1 MGRCRVSKGNGY
13 DYLYVWKLDR
23 FLISVSEYK
32 YNKFNLTHSST
43 LEGLTVRDDVLVEI
57 ATFLSRRWSDKPK
70 ALVTFTEE
78 ANPKTSPDK
87 NQIVLPHLRG
97 YAGNRFQKYRQ
108 WRVSLWYES
117 MRLKYSTRVLS
128 YDHAFGFVL
137 NALEKKR
144 IESIGLD
151 EWKGMMDEI
160 IFDEGISWLN
170 RPLLNSLYGVQ
181 KLLEGFGQ
189 MFLTG
194 YIKGELFSSEHDKVS
209 KAVELATSVVQE
221 ALASQ
226 YQTKWIE
233 EQVPRI
239 IKILQVDPLVLIP
252 FSTIRSRFGI
262 SMSES
267 ELSRQIEK
275 IVRRRRTA
283 EKNIEKSVNVIVE
296 GTDILSEYETLV
308 RESKRHEN
316 EGYENLENMGIS
328 IPHRLD
334 VNESEVYDTN
344 LIHKTKAKFKEWR
357 TGWIERH
364 DRSGDEFDS
373 EAFVEFI
380 PTPFIVDLKLT
391 IKTRVMILLDHS
403 SSIQEVELK
412 YKQVTNALCEA
423 LSFLGV
429 RFAVYAFSTDGK
441 QVKCWLIKPPNY
453 RWSSICTKR
462 LAQIRASGGTPLAEI
477 YGLLE
482 PMVRSFKP
490 EIFFTLTD
498 GEPSDTDAVRHM
510 VLSFRKIGSHMV
522 ALGLGRNIDEAISI
536 GQNLR
541 YLDYERSLAV
551 SKLEDIPR
559 KVIGLLRS

>member
-1 MGRCRVSKGNGY
+1 MHHISS
-13 DYLYVWKLDR
+13 LD
-23 FLISVSEYK
+23 
-32 YNKFNLTHSST
+32 
-43 LEGLTVRDDVLVEI
+43 GLTLRDDVLLEI
-57 ATFLSRRWSDKPK
+57 ASFLSRRWSDKPK

-87 NQIVLPHLRG
+87 GQIALPHLRG

-108 WRVSLWYES
+108 WRVSLWYEA
-117 MRLKYSTRVLS
+117 MRLKYSTKVLS
-128 YDHAFGFVL
+128 YDHAFGFVF

-144 IESIGLD
+144 IESVGLE

-170 RPLLNSLYGVQ
+170 RPLLNTLYGAQ

-189 MFLTG
+189 LFLTG
-194 YIKGELFSSEHDKVS
+194 YIKGELFSSEYYKVT
-209 KAVELATSVVQE
+209 KAVELANSVVQE
-221 ALASQ
+221 ALTSD
-226 YQTKWIE
+226 YKTKWIE
-233 EQVPRI
+233 EQVPPI
-239 IKILQVDPLVLIP
+239 IRILQVDPLVLVP
-252 FSTIRSRFGI
+252 FSTIRSRFGGSI
-262 SMSES
+262 SES

-275 IVRRRRTA
+275 IVRKKRAT
-283 EKNIEKSVNVIVE
+283 EKSVENRINAIVH
-296 GTDILSEYETLV
+296 GTDILPEYETLV
-308 RESKRHEN
+308 QESKRHEN
-316 EGYENLENMGIS
+316 KGYENLENMGIS
-328 IPHRLD
+328 VPQRLD
-334 VNESEVYDTN
+334 VNETPVYDTD
-344 LIHKTKAKFKEWR
+344 LIHKTKARFREWR

-364 DRSGDEFDS
+364 DRFGDEFDS

-380 PTPFIVDLKLT
+380 PTPFIVDLRLA

-412 YKQVTNALCEA
+412 YKRVTNALCEA

-429 RFAVYAFSTDGK
+429 TFSVYAFSTEGK
-441 QVKCWLIKPPNY
+441 EVKCWLIKPPNY

-522 ALGLGRNIDEAISI
+522 ALGLGRNLQDAIAI

-551 SKLEDIPR
+551 SKLEDIPN
-559 KVIGLLRS
+559 KVIGLLKS

>member
-1 MGRCRVSKGNGY
+1 MSH
-13 DYLYVWKLDR
+13 
-23 FLISVSEYK
+23 F
-32 YNKFNLTHSST
+32 SSF
-43 LEGLTVRDDVLVEI
+43 EGLTVRDDVLIEI

-87 NQIVLPHLRG
+87 SQIALPHLRG
-97 YAGNRFQKYRQ
+97 YAGNRFQRYRQ

-117 MRLKYSTRVLS
+117 MRLKYSNKVLS
-128 YDHAFGFVL
+128 YDHAFGFVF

-189 MFLTG
+189 LFLTG
-194 YIKGELFSSEHDKVS
+194 YIKGELFSSEHDKVAR
-209 KAVELATSVVQE
+209 AVELATSVVQE
-221 ALASQ
+221 ALASNH
-226 YQTKWIE
+226 QTKWIE

-239 IKILQVDPLVLIP
+239 IKILEVDPLVLVP
-252 FSTIRSRFGI
+252 FSTLRSRFGI

-275 IVRRRRTA
+275 IVRKKRKT
-283 EKNIEKSVNVIVE
+283 EKSIEKRVDTIMH
-296 GTDILSEYETLV
+296 GTDILPEYETLV
-308 RESKRHEN
+308 RESERHEN

-334 VNESEVYDTN
+334 VNESPVYDTD
-344 LIHKTKAKFKEWR
+344 LIHKTKAKFREWR

-364 DRSGDEFDS
+364 DRLGDEFDS

-380 PTPFIVDLKLT
+380 PTPFIVDLKLA

-453 RWSSICTKR
+453 RWSAICTKR

-482 PMVRSFKP
+482 PVARSFKP

-510 VLSFRKIGSHMV
+510 VLSFRKIGIHMV
-522 ALGLGRNIDEAISI
+522 ALGLGRNLDEAIAI

-551 SKLEDIPR
+551 SKLEDIPT
-559 KVIGLLRS
+559 KVIGLLKN

>member
-1 MGRCRVSKGNGY
+1 MILRHISS
-13 DYLYVWKLDR
+13 LD
-23 FLISVSEYK
+23 
-32 YNKFNLTHSST
+32 
-43 LEGLTVRDDVLVEI
+43 GLTLRDDVLLEI
-57 ATFLSRRWSDKPK
+57 ASFLSRRWSDKPK

-87 NQIVLPHLRG
+87 GQIALPHLRG

-108 WRVSLWYES
+108 WRVSLWYEA
-117 MRLKYSTRVLS
+117 MRLKYSTKVLS
-128 YDHAFGFVL
+128 YDHAFGFVF

-144 IESIGLD
+144 IESVGLE

-170 RPLLNSLYGVQ
+170 RPLLNTLYGAQ

-189 MFLTG
+189 LFLTG
-194 YIKGELFSSEHDKVS
+194 YIKGELFSSEYYKVT
-209 KAVELATSVVQE
+209 KAVELANSVVQE
-221 ALASQ
+221 ALTSD
-226 YQTKWIE
+226 YKTKWIE
-233 EQVPRI
+233 EQVPPI
-239 IKILQVDPLVLIP
+239 IRILQVDPLVLVP
-252 FSTIRSRFGI
+252 FSTIRSRFGGSI
-262 SMSES
+262 SES

-275 IVRRRRTA
+275 IVIKKRAT
-283 EKNIEKSVNVIVE
+283 EKSVENRINAIVH
-296 GTDILSEYETLV
+296 GTDILPEYETLV
-308 RESKRHEN
+308 QESKRHEN
-316 EGYENLENMGIS
+316 KGYENLENMGIS
-328 IPHRLD
+328 IPQRLD
-334 VNESEVYDTN
+334 VNETPVYDTD
-344 LIHKTKAKFKEWR
+344 LIHKTKARFREWR
-357 TGWIERH
+357 TGWTERH
-364 DRSGDEFDS
+364 DRFGDEFDS

-380 PTPFIVDLKLT
+380 PTPFIVDLRLA

-412 YKQVTNALCEA
+412 YKRVTNALCEA

-429 RFAVYAFSTDGK
+429 TFSVYAFSTEGK
-441 QVKCWLIKPPNY
+441 EVKCWLIKPPNY

-522 ALGLGRNIDEAISI
+522 ALGLGRNLQDAIAI

-551 SKLEDIPR
+551 SKLEDIPN
-559 KVIGLLRS
+559 KVIGLLKS

>member
-1 MGRCRVSKGNGY
+1 VGHISS
-13 DYLYVWKLDR
+13 LD
-23 FLISVSEYK
+23 
-32 YNKFNLTHSST
+32 
-43 LEGLTVRDDVLVEI
+43 GLSVRDDVLIEI

-87 NQIVLPHLRG
+87 SQIALPHLRG

-108 WRVSLWYES
+108 WRVSLWYEA
-117 MRLKYSTRVLS
+117 MRLKYSTKVLS
-128 YDHAFGFVL
+128 YDHAYGFVF

-144 IESIGLD
+144 IESVGLE

-170 RPLLNSLYGVQ
+170 RPLLNTLYGAQ

-189 MFLTG
+189 LFSTG
-194 YIKGELFSSEHDKVS
+194 YIKGELFSSEYYKVTR
-209 KAVELATSVVQE
+209 AVELANAVVQE
-221 ALASQ
+221 AITSNHK
-226 YQTKWIE
+226 TKWIE
-233 EQVPRI
+233 EQVPPI
-239 IKILQVDPLVLIP
+239 IKILEVDPLVLVP
-252 FSTIRSRFGI
+252 FSTIRSRFGG

-275 IVRRRRTA
+275 IVRKKRAT
-283 EKNIEKSVNVIVE
+283 EKSFEIRINAIVH
-296 GTDILSEYETLV
+296 GIDILPEYETLV
-308 RESKRHEN
+308 QESMRHEN
-316 EGYENLENMGIS
+316 KGYDNLENIGIS
-328 IPHRLD
+328 IPQRLD
-334 VNESEVYDTN
+334 VNETQVYDTD
-344 LIHKTKAKFKEWR
+344 LIHKTKARFREWR

-364 DRSGDEFDS
+364 DRLGDEFDS

-380 PTPFIVDLKLT
+380 PTPFIVDLRLA
-391 IKTRVMILLDHS
+391 IKTKLMILLDHS

-412 YKQVTNALCEA
+412 YKRVTNALCEA

-429 RFAVYAFSTDGK
+429 TFSVYAFSTEGK
-441 QVKCWLIKPPNY
+441 EVKCWLIKPPNY

-522 ALGLGRNIDEAISI
+522 ALGLGRNLQDAITI
-536 GQNLR
+536 GQNLK

-551 SKLEDIPR
+551 SKLEDIPN
-559 KVIGLLRS
+559 KVIGLLKN

>member
-1 MGRCRVSKGNGY
+1 MLNLGN
-13 DYLYVWKLDR
+13 
-23 FLISVSEYK
+23 IS
-32 YNKFNLTHSST
+32 SS
-43 LEGLTVRDDVLVEI
+43 EGLTVRDDVLLEI
-57 ATFLSRRWSDKPK
+57 ATFLSRRWSDKPNT
-70 ALVTFTEE
+70 LVTFTEE

-87 NQIVLPHLRG
+87 AQIALPHLRG
-97 YAGNRFQKYRQ
+97 YVGNKFQKYRQ

-117 MRLKYSTRVLS
+117 MRLKHSSKILS
-128 YDHAFGFVL
+128 YDHAFGFVF
-137 NALEKKR
+137 NTVEKKR
-144 IESIGLD
+144 VESLGLD
-151 EWKGMMDEI
+151 EWKGMIGEI
-160 IFDEGISWLN
+160 IFDEAISWPN

-181 KLLEGFGQ
+181 KILEGFGQ
-189 MFLTG
+189 LFLTG
-194 YIKGELFSSEHDKVS
+194 YIKGELFSSEHYKVY
-209 KAVELATSVVQE
+209 KAVDLARSVVQE
-221 ALASQ
+221 ALASG
-226 YQTKWIE
+226 YQTKWVE

-239 IKILQVDPLVLIP
+239 IKILEVDPLVLVP

-262 SMSES
+262 SMSDS
-267 ELSRQIEK
+267 ELSRQLEK
-275 IVRRRRTA
+275 IVRKKLNPERNSEQRIN
-283 EKNIEKSVNVIVE
+283 NIIH
-296 GTDILSEYETLV
+296 GIDILPEYETLV
-308 RESKRHEN
+308 RESRRHEN
-316 EGYENLENMGIS
+316 EGYENLEGIGIS
-328 IPHRLD
+328 IPNRLD
-334 VNESEVYDTN
+334 VNESQVYDSD
-344 LIHKTKAKFKEWR
+344 LIHKTKARFREWR

-373 EAFVEFI
+373 EAFLEFM
-380 PTPFIVDLKLT
+380 PAPFIVDLKLA

-441 QVKCWLIKPPNY
+441 KVKCWLIKPPNY

-482 PMVRSFKP
+482 PMVRAFKP

-498 GEPSDTDAVRHM
+498 GEPSDADAVRHM

-522 ALGLGRNIDEAISI
+522 ALGLGRNLDEAIAI

-541 YLDYERSLAV
+541 YLEYERSLAV
-551 SKLEDIPR
+551 SKLEDIPK
-559 KVIGLLRS
+559 KVIGLLRN

>member
-1 MGRCRVSKGNGY
+1 M
-13 DYLYVWKLDR
+13 DE
-23 FLISVSEYK
+23 ISS
-32 YNKFNLTHSST
+32 
-43 LEGLTVRDDVLVEI
+43 LEGLTVRDDVLLEI
-57 ATFLSRRWSDKPK
+57 ATFLSRRWSEKPK

-78 ANPKTSPDK
+78 AHPKTSPEK
-87 NQIVLPHLRG
+87 AQIALPHLRG

-117 MRLKYSTRVLS
+117 MRLRYSTKVLS

-144 IESIGLD
+144 VESIGLD
-151 EWKGMMDEI
+151 EWNGMVGEI
-160 IFDEGISWLN
+160 VFDEGISWLN

-181 KLLEGFGQ
+181 KLLEGFSQ
-189 MFLTG
+189 LFLTG
-194 YIKGELFSSEHDKVS
+194 YIKGELFSSEYYKVS
-209 KAVELATSVVQE
+209 QAVDLAKLVVQE
-221 ALASQ
+221 ALVSG
-226 YQTKWIE
+226 YQTRWIE

-239 IKILQVDPLVLIP
+239 IKILQVDPLVLVP

-275 IVRRRRTA
+275 IVRKKMKT
-283 EKNIEKSVNVIVE
+283 ENNIEERIDNIIH
-296 GTDILSEYETLV
+296 GTDILPEYETLV
-308 RESKRHEN
+308 RESRRHEN
-316 EGYENLENMGIS
+316 EGYENLENIGIS

-334 VNESEVYDTN
+334 VNESQIYDSD

-373 EAFVEFI
+373 EAFLEFM
-380 PTPFIVDLKLT
+380 PTPFIVDLKLA

-403 SSIQEVELK
+403 SSIQDVELK

-429 RFAVYAFSTDGK
+429 RFAVYAFSTDAR

-482 PMVRSFKP
+482 PAVRSFKP

-510 VLSFRKIGSHMV
+510 VLSFRKIGTHMV
-522 ALGLGRNIDEAISI
+522 ALGLGRNLDDAIAI

-551 SKLEDIPR
+551 GKLDDIPK
-559 KVIGLLRS
+559 KVIGLLKN

>member
-1 MGRCRVSKGNGY
+1 MN
-13 DYLYVWKLDR
+13 D
-23 FLISVSEYK
+23 ISS
-32 YNKFNLTHSST
+32 
-43 LEGLTVRDDVLVEI
+43 LEGLTVRDDVLLEI

-78 ANPKTSPDK
+78 AHPKTSPEK
-87 NQIVLPHLRG
+87 AQIALPHLRG
-97 YAGNRFQKYRQ
+97 YTGNRFQKYRQ

-117 MRLKYSTRVLS
+117 MRLKYSTKVLS

-144 IESIGLD
+144 VESIGLD
-151 EWKGMMDEI
+151 EWNGMVDEI
-160 IFDEGISWLN
+160 IFDEGISWSN
-170 RPLLNSLYGVQ
+170 RPLLNTLYGAQ

-189 MFLTG
+189 LFLTG
-194 YIKGELFSSEHDKVS
+194 YIKGELFSSEYYKVS
-209 KAVELATSVVQE
+209 KAVELAASVVQE
-221 ALASQ
+221 ALASG

-239 IKILQVDPLVLIP
+239 IKILQVDPLVLVP

-275 IVRRRRTA
+275 IVRKKMKM
-283 EKNIEKSVNVIVE
+283 ENNIEERLDNIIHGV
-296 GTDILSEYETLV
+296 DILPEYETLV
-308 RESKRHEN
+308 RESRRHEN
-316 EGYENLENMGIS
+316 EGYENLENIGIS
-328 IPHRLD
+328 VPHRLD
-334 VNESEVYDTN
+334 VNESQVYDSD
-344 LIHKTKAKFKEWR
+344 LIHKTKAKFREWR

-373 EAFVEFI
+373 EAFMEFM
-380 PTPFIVDLKLT
+380 PTPFIVDLKLA

-403 SSIQEVELK
+403 SSIQDVELK

-429 RFAVYAFSTDGK
+429 RFAVYAFSTDAR

-482 PMVRSFKP
+482 PVVRSFKP

-522 ALGLGRNIDEAISI
+522 ALGLGRNLDDAIAI

-541 YLDYERSLAV
+541 YLDYERSLSV
-551 SKLEDIPR
+551 SKLEDIPK
-559 KVIGLLRS
+559 KVIGLLKN

>member
-1 MGRCRVSKGNGY
+1 M
-13 DYLYVWKLDR
+13 
-23 FLISVSEYK
+23 
-32 YNKFNLTHSST
+32 
-43 LEGLTVRDDVLVEI
+43 
-57 ATFLSRRWSDKPK
+57 
-70 ALVTFTEE
+70 
-78 ANPKTSPDK
+78 
-87 NQIVLPHLRG
+87 
-97 YAGNRFQKYRQ
+97 
-108 WRVSLWYES
+108 
-117 MRLKYSTRVLS
+117 
-128 YDHAFGFVL
+128 L

-429 RFAVYAFSTDGK
+429 RFAVYAF
-441 QVKCWLIKPPNY
+441 
-453 RWSSICTKR
+453 
-462 LAQIRASGGTPLAEI
+462 
-477 YGLLE
+477 
-482 PMVRSFKP
+482 
-490 EIFFTLTD
+490 
-498 GEPSDTDAVRHM
+498 
-510 VLSFRKIGSHMV
+510 
-522 ALGLGRNIDEAISI
+522 
-536 GQNLR
+536 R
-541 YLDYERSLAV
+541 Y
-551 SKLEDIPR
+551 
-559 KVIGLLRS
+559 

>member
-1 MGRCRVSKGNGY
+1 VGH
-13 DYLYVWKLDR
+13 
-23 FLISVSEYK
+23 ISS
-32 YNKFNLTHSST
+32 
-43 LEGLTVRDDVLVEI
+43 LERLTVRDDVLIEI
-57 ATFLSRRWSDKPK
+57 ATFLSRRWSDKPR

-78 ANPKTSPDK
+78 ANPKTSPEK
-87 NQIVLPHLRG
+87 YQIALPHLRG

-117 MRLKYSTRVLS
+117 MRLKYSTKVLS
-128 YDHAFGFVL
+128 YDHAFGFVF

-189 MFLTG
+189 LFLTG
-194 YIKGELFSSEHDKVS
+194 YVKGELFSSEYHKVAR
-209 KAVELATSVVQE
+209 AVELATAVVQE
-221 ALASQ
+221 ALTSD

-239 IKILQVDPLVLIP
+239 IKILEVDPLVLVP

-267 ELSRQIEK
+267 DLSRQIEK
-275 IVRRRRTA
+275 IVKKKRTT
-283 EKNIEKSVNVIVE
+283 EKSIEKRVDTIVQ
-296 GTDILSEYETLV
+296 GTDILPEYETLV

-328 IPHRLD
+328 IPQRLD
-334 VNESEVYDTN
+334 VNESQVYDTD
-344 LIHKTKAKFKEWR
+344 LIHKTKAKFREWR

-364 DRSGDEFDS
+364 DRFGDEFDA
-373 EAFVEFI
+373 EAYVEFN
-380 PTPFIVDLKLT
+380 PTPFIVDLKLA

-423 LSFLGV
+423 LSFLGI

-453 RWSSICTKR
+453 RWSAICTKR

-522 ALGLGRNIDEAISI
+522 ALGLGRNLDEAISI

-551 SKLEDIPR
+551 SKLEDIPK
-559 KVIGLLRS
+559 KVIGLLKN

>member
-1 MGRCRVSKGNGY
+1 VGH
-13 DYLYVWKLDR
+13 
-23 FLISVSEYK
+23 ISS
-32 YNKFNLTHSST
+32 F
-43 LEGLTVRDDVLVEI
+43 EGFTVRDDVLIEI

-70 ALVTFTEE
+70 ALVMFTDE
-78 ANPKTSPDK
+78 ANPKTNPDK
-87 NQIVLPHLRG
+87 SQIAIPHLRG

-117 MRLKYSTRVLS
+117 MRLKYSTKVLS

-144 IESIGLD
+144 IEAIGLN
-151 EWKGMMDEI
+151 EWKGMIDEI

-181 KLLEGFGQ
+181 KVLEGFGQ
-189 MFLTG
+189 LFLTG
-194 YIKGELFSSEHDKVS
+194 YIKGELFSSEYHRVAN
-209 KAVELATSVVQE
+209 AVELAASVVQE
-221 ALASQ
+221 ALASD

-239 IKILQVDPLVLIP
+239 IKILEVDPLVLVP
-252 FSTIRSRFGI
+252 LSTIRSRFGF

-275 IVRRRRTA
+275 IVRKKRTV
-283 EKNIEKSVNVIVE
+283 EKSIDTIVN
-296 GTDILSEYETLV
+296 GTDILPEYETLV

-316 EGYENLENMGIS
+316 EGYENLEYMGIS
-328 IPHRLD
+328 IPNRLD
-334 VNESEVYDTN
+334 VNESQVYDTD
-344 LIHKTKAKFKEWR
+344 LIHKTKAKFREWR

-364 DRSGDEFDS
+364 DRLGDEFDA
-373 EAFVEFI
+373 EAFVEFN
-380 PTPFIVDLKLT
+380 PTPFIVDLKLA

-453 RWSSICTKR
+453 RWSATCTKR

-482 PMVRSFKP
+482 PVVRSFKP

-522 ALGLGRNIDEAISI
+522 ALGLGRSLDEAIAI
-536 GQNLR
+536 GQNLK

-551 SKLEDIPR
+551 SKLEDIPK
-559 KVIGLLRS
+559 KVIGLLKN